1 MNILKNVELAFA
13 VAAGL
18 ACSVA
23 WISTQEPAGQAAA
36 KAAFAR
42 MPAGMPAGMPVVV
55 VSARRMTP
63 EQKAQS
69 LNEEQQQAALVTR
82 GAARLDRL

>member
-1 MNILKNVELAFA
+1 MNILNNVELAFA

-23 WISTQEPAGQAAA
+23 WISTPEWADQAAA
-36 KAAFAR
+36 KAAI
-42 MPAGMPAGMPVVV
+42 AGMPAGMPVVV

-69 LNEEQQQAALVTR
+69 LHEEQQQAALLAR